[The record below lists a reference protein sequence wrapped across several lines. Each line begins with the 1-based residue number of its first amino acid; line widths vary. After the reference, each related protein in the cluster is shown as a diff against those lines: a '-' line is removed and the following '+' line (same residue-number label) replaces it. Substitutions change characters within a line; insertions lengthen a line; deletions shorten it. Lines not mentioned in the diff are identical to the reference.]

1 MDRSKLT
8 IVLVSY
14 FSFNNLKRISKELKK
29 YQILIIENS
38 RDRLVQKYF
47 YKKKNIEV
55 IFPKKNL
62 GYGEGNN

>member
-47 YKKKNIEV
+47 YKKKIL
-55 IFPKKNL
+55 K
-62 GYGEGNN
+62 